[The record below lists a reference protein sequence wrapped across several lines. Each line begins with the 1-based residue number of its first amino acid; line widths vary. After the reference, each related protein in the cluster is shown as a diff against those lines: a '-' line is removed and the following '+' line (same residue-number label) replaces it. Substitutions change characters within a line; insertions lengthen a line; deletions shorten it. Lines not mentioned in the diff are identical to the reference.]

1 MKRAYIRVLNTFNMT
16 VKIKHTVYFLLL
28 LFVSA
33 CSQKPLTAKQILD
46 QAYPAYDQ
54 KHACWIS
61 DDGDG
66 GRYCMKLDSEQK
78 LTLEDAE
85 RLYVI
90 ASGELVDDQGES
102 NASHASLGS
111 VGAFIAEARDGK
123 SEVIAANPA
132 IQAGSSGVGPT
143 AWKFVKLGPAD
154 YWGWQNAW
162 GDCHQ
167 GYCGSRY
174 SILAPYGKSVKE
186 IGFITSSYDD
196 TGACG
201 GTTDKLDAEGNA
213 VLDENDEPVQ
223 VDVDCNKNS
232 SQVQSTLKVDTK
244 NPNVKVYPLLITLS
258 GSENGEKVSSKPWV
272 FSFDSKKWS
281 YKTPANYPLADKDF

>member
-1 MKRAYIRVLNTFNMT
+1 MKILFTARCRHLAAY
-16 VKIKHTVYFLLL
+16 
-28 LFVSA
+28 LFILFAVAA

-46 QAYPAYDQ
+46 QAYPGFDQ

-61 DDGDG
+61 DDGDS

-78 LTLEDAE
+78 LTLKDGE

-102 NASHASLGS
+102 NTSHASLGS
-111 VGAFIAEARDGK
+111 VGAFVAETRHGK
-123 SEVIAANPA
+123 SKVIAANPA
-132 IQAGSSGVGPT
+132 IPAGASGAGPT
-143 AWKFVKLGPAD
+143 AWKLVKLGPAD

-174 SILAPYGKSVKE
+174 SILAPYGKDVKE
-186 IGFITSSYDD
+186 IGYITSDYDD

-201 GTTDKLDAEGNA
+201 EMTEKVDEVGNP
-213 VLDENDEPVQ
+213 VLDENGDSIEVEI
-223 VDVDCNKNS
+223 DCNKTS
-232 SQVQSTLKVDTK
+232 SLVQSTLKIDTQDS
-244 NPNVKVYPLLITLS
+244 NVKVYPLLITLT
-258 GSENGEKVSSKPWV
+258 GHDKGAKLYPKPWV
-272 FSFDSKKWS
+272 IHFDSKKWR
-281 YKTPANYPLADKDF
+281 YTEPANYPLADKDF